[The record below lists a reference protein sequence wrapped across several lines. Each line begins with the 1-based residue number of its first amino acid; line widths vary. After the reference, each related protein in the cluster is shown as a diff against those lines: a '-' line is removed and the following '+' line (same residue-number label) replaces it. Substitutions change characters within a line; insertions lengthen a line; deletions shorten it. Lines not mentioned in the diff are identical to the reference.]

1 MLCPNCTTAMREV
14 TKSGVLIDICP
25 DCKGT
30 WLDRGELEK
39 ILSRAREVEQEW
51 EDERAR
57 YARPQREDDD
67 DRSAPTRPR
76 RDDDDDRYE
85 RRYDRESYP
94 KKKRWTEI
102 FDIFD

>member
-39 ILSRAREVEQEW
+39 VLSRAREVEQEW
-51 EDERAR
+51 EEERAR
-57 YARPQREDDD
+57 Y
-67 DRSAPTRPR
+67 SRPR
-76 RDDDDDRYE
+76 RDNDDERYE
-85 RRYDRESYP
+85 RRYERDSYP

>member
-1 MLCPNCTTAMREV
+1 MLCPHCNTTMHEV

-39 ILSRAREVEQEW
+39 ILNRAREVEQEW
-51 EDERAR
+51 EEERAR
-57 YARPQREDDD
+57 YSRPSRDY
-67 DRSAPTRPR
+67 
-76 RDDDDDRYE
+76 DDDDDRYE
-85 RRYDRESYP
+85 RRYDRGKPY

>member
-1 MLCPNCTTAMREV
+1 MLCPHCTTTTMREV
-14 TKSGVLIDICP
+14 TKSGVAIDVCP

-51 EDERAR
+51 EDERTR
-57 YARPQREDDD
+57 YA
-67 DRSAPTRPR
+67 RPR
-76 RDDDDDRYE
+76 RDDDDDDDRSK
-85 RRYDRESYP
+85 RRSDSYHP
-94 KKKRWTEI
+94 QRKKRWSEL